1 MAIDACIITVRNSST
16 RLPNKAIIKIFNEFS
31 AIDILIKRA
40 QKIELPV
47 IIATSNDP
55 SDDIFEDIAQN
66 HNVKIFRGSL
76 LNKIKRWHDCFTH
89 FDIQNALL
97 IDGDDLSY
105 NYEIGKR
112 AISLI
117 KKLKVDMVLNPSNI
131 ICGFFTYALNRNGI
145 IKLYDV
151 ASKNLEIA
159 KSLGFKENPK
169 PYERTY
175 RTFSNVDDIHENGI
189 NANPGHEGWSLSD
202 SHFSLIVD
210 TWNNGSEGTDES
222 LRLIV
227 NGEQIYIN
235 DLLDYEPD
243 PNPGSSSS
251 VFRMENCAWN
261 S

>member
-66 HNVKIFRGSL
+66 HDVKIFRGSL

-97 IDGDDLSY
+97 VDGDDLCY

-151 ASKNLEIA
+151 ARSENLD
-159 KSLGFKENPK
+159 
-169 PYERTY
+169 TD
-175 RTFSNVDDIHENGI
+175 VIHKFI
-189 NANPGHEGWSLSD
+189 QLANLNTS
-202 SHFSLIVD
+202 
-210 TWNNGSEGTDES
+210 
-222 LRLIV
+222 
-227 NGEQIYIN
+227 YIN
-235 DLLDYEPD
+235 LNENECNKEIRLTLDYVED
-243 PNPGSSSS
+243 LN
-251 VFRMENCAWN
+251 FFKKLYENISITAN
-261 S
+261 GNDIVSFLENNIPIKNINYHKQKDFLDNQKKFNKSIK